1 VWRSKLKFKKM
12 VVAIALSIPGAS
24 AFACASCGCSLNTDI
39 GTQGMGMTPGWSLD
53 LRYDTLNQNKLRYG
67 TKGIS
72 QAQAANTTN
81 GATGAPAEVEG
92 YTQNN
97 YITASL
103 DYNDG
108 ENWGLTTVV
117 PFIMRNHMTYGAN
130 SDDGTGGFP
139 TGENGY
145 SSKGSGIGDIK
156 LIGRYFGFSEQKD
169 WGLQF
174 GVKLPTGS
182 NSQSAVANS
191 GGTVAVDP
199 GLQRGSGSTDLIGGI
214 YKFGFVNDS
223 ENWGYFAQAQYQAA
237 VIVTNVPNSLVGLSS
252 GPSDA
257 PTMSTG
263 GSYRPGNSLNVNIGV
278 NYQGFEKWVPT
289 LQLNVINKRADS
301 GTAADT
307 WATGG
312 TLAYLTPGVLYRLT
326 EQTQVYA
333 NLQLPVYQNVNGI
346 QLTPSYIASMGIRVH
361 F

>member
-1 VWRSKLKFKKM
+1 MKLKTI
-12 VVAIALSIPGAS
+12 VVAMALLMS
-24 AFACASCGCSLNTDI
+24 ATGVMACASCGCSLNTDI
-39 GTQGMGMTPGWSLD
+39 GTQGMGMNEGWTLD

-67 TKGIS
+67 SKGIS
-72 QAQAANTTN
+72 QSQAANTTN

-103 DYNDG
+103 DYNNG
-108 ENWGLTTVV
+108 ENWGVTAVIPYIL
-117 PFIMRNHMTYGAN
+117 RNHMTYGSN
-130 SDDGTGGFP
+130 SDEGTGGFP

-145 SSKGSGIGDIK
+145 SSKGSGIGDIR
-156 LIGRYFGFSEQKD
+156 LIGRYFGWAEQKD
-169 WGLQF
+169 WGLQL
-174 GVKLPTGS
+174 GVKLPTGN
-182 NSQSAVANS
+182 NSQSATANS
-191 GGTVAVDP
+191 GGSVAVDP

-237 VIVTNVPNSLVGLSS
+237 VIVTNVPSSLVGLSS

-257 PTMSTG
+257 PTVTTG
-263 GSYRPGNSLNVNIGV
+263 GSYRPGNSLNVNVGV
-278 NYQGFEKWVPT
+278 NYQGLENWVPT

-312 TLAYLTPGVLYRLT
+312 TLAYLTPGLLYRLT
-326 EQTQVYA
+326 EKTQIYA

-346 QLTPSYIASMGIRVH
+346 QLVPSYIASTGVRVN

>member
-1 VWRSKLKFKKM
+1 LKLTKIA
-12 VVAIALSIPGAS
+12 VAVTLSVSGAS

-72 QAQAANTTN
+72 PSQAANTTN

-117 PFIMRNHMTYGAN
+117 PFMMRNHMTYGAN

-174 GVKLPTGS
+174 GMKLPTGS

-191 GGTVAVDP
+191 GGRVAGGRSRP
-199 GLQRGSGSTDLIGGI
+199 STWFWLN
-214 YKFGFVNDS
+214 GFD
-223 ENWGYFAQAQYQAA
+223 W
-237 VIVTNVPNSLVGLSS
+237 
-252 GPSDA
+252 
-257 PTMSTG
+257 
-263 GSYRPGNSLNVNIGV
+263 R
-278 NYQGFEKWVPT
+278 
-289 LQLNVINKRADS
+289 
-301 GTAADT
+301 
-307 WATGG
+307 
-312 TLAYLTPGVLYRLT
+312 YL
-326 EQTQVYA
+326 
-333 NLQLPVYQNVNGI
+333 
-346 QLTPSYIASMGIRVH
+346 
-361 F
+361 